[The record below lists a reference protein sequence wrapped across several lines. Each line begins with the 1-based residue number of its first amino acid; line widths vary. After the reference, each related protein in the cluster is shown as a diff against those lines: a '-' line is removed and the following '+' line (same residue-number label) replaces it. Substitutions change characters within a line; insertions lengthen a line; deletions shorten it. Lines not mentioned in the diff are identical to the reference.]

1 MRMSR
6 KLKEEEKALI
16 KWMVKDTDKGDVII
30 KNLENYLVDEMD
42 DGGMGSL
49 HVVGN
54 EDRIFG
60 RELAK
65 GDFSD
70 IDGMPVFISVDL
82 DTNDDFYELDVFKA
96 DFSALKKFPD
106 VPNKS

>member
-16 KWMVKDTDKGDVII
+16 MWMVKDTDKGDVII

-49 HVVGN
+49 HV
-54 EDRIFG
+54 
-60 RELAK
+60 
-65 GDFSD
+65 
-70 IDGMPVFISVDL
+70 DL
-82 DTNDDFYELDVFKA
+82 QMRV
-96 DFSALKKFPD
+96 
-106 VPNKS
+106 